1 MELIQHIYVSAAAQ
15 SMGEDQLSSL
25 LGRARETNERLGVTG
40 MLLFTEGSFFQVLE
54 GDRDTVERLYARIA
68 TDPRHCKVTK
78 VVQETIT
85 ERAFASWTM
94 GFLQPSRAQLKS
106 LLGRNDFFGTA
117 SCFHG
122 LDDGRAKRLLE
133 AFKDGGWRVRLAA

>member
-1 MELIQHIYVSAAAQ
+1 MELVHCIYVSAASQ
-15 SMGEDQLSSL
+15 SMGEDELASL
-25 LGRARETNERLGVTG
+25 LSHARENNGRLGLTG
-40 MLLFTEGSFFQVLE
+40 MLLFSEGSFFQVLE
-54 GDRDTVERLYARIA
+54 GEVETVERLYVRIA
-68 TDPRHCKVTK
+68 ADPRHRQVTK
-78 VVQETIT
+78 VLQEPIA

-94 GFLQPSRAQLKS
+94 GFLQPSRAQLKI
-106 LLGRNDFFGTA
+106 LIGRNDFFGDA